1 MYFEELIQMLIPIP
15 KNQKAKKISKP
26 NNCMKFVRTTLQ
38 QPEISLKF
46 GLSVYKH
53 ILHSYISYK
62 SRCNWKQMWANA

>member
-38 QPEISLKF
+38 
-46 GLSVYKH
+46 
-53 ILHSYISYK
+53 
-62 SRCNWKQMWANA
+62 